1 MITSKEIL
9 EHTGLKSAKTLTR
22 WYQQGIIPKP
32 SVRTHPSGR
41 GKIAYWPDWVLDRC
55 VKLVE
60 LQRQGHALRSAA
72 IMAQMERLE
81 EAIKY
86 VEESPSVSEILANKR
101 ATLGDGRTISLL
113 DIFFSVILSKV
124 KELIT
129 DRDLQASILN
139 KLKEQKALDLAMTFL
154 GNGYNPVLIFD
165 GTDLRIT
172 PDFVISHWLT
182 DDKTERHCY
191 LVLPLLPSLRKA
203 FSILGHDL
211 PVKPSRF
218 AAPKIWVMERDATF
232 EYSFYPGG
240 VHGFELLPQTATMV
254 GQVSSNQGKEG
265 ED

>member
-9 EHTGLKSAKTLTR
+9 EHTGLKSTKTLTR
-22 WYQQGIIPKP
+22 WYRRGIIPKP
-32 SVRTHPSGR
+32 SVHTHPSGR
-41 GKIAYWPDWVLDRC
+41 GKIAYWPDWVLERC

-60 LQRQGHALRSAA
+60 LQKQGHSLQSAVM
-72 IMAQMERLE
+72 MAQMEHLE

-86 VEESPSVSEILANKR
+86 VKEKPSISEMLANKR
-101 ATLGDGRTISLL
+101 VALEDGRTISLL
-113 DIFFSVILSKV
+113 DIFLSVILSKV
-124 KELIT
+124 KELVT
-129 DRDLQASILN
+129 NRDLQATILN
-139 KLKEQKALDLAMTFL
+139 KLKEQKALDLAMGFL

-165 GTDLRIT
+165 GADLRIT

-182 DDKTERHCY
+182 DDTTERRCY

-203 FSILGHDL
+203 CSMMGREL
-211 PVKPSRF
+211 PVSPSRF

-254 GQVSSNQGKEG
+254 GPVSKNQEKDG